1 MNIGVELGE
10 PRNAMR
16 RKYQLLNLIMLIG
29 DLSQMSYLHTQTTA
43 VIKFRVIL
51 LTSGSG
57 DLAQ

>member
-1 MNIGVELGE
+1 MNIDVELGE

-16 RKYQLLNLIMLIG
+16 CKYQLINLIMLIG
-29 DLSQMSYLHTQTTA
+29 DLLQMSTSTHKHLN
-43 VIKFRVIL
+43 VLKFRVIL